1 MIHENSAAALAAM
14 VYRGALQP
22 LEQRVLDAL
31 RLLPDSTRECLTV
44 DTGMKLS
51 SVCGRVRSLLDKGAI
66 YESGSVVHPV
76 TGKKNATLRVKY
88 ADSK

>member
-1 MIHENSAAALAAM
+1 MIHENSTAAHHGL
-14 VYRGALQP
+14 RFSGKLQP
-22 LEQRVLDAL
+22 MENRILDAL
-31 RLLPDSTRECLTV
+31 FMLPDSTRECLTV

-76 TGKKNATLRVKY
+76 TGKKNATLRIKY